1 MDAKIA
7 SAAEAYGKAVQS
19 VTSGAGLEGGDKTGG
34 TAVGGASDFS
44 AVLERSLEGAVQA
57 GLESEAVSIK
67 SITGEAALTDIV
79 TAVSNAE
86 ITLQTVVAVRDKVLQ
101 AYQEIIR
108 MPI

>member
-19 VTSGAGLEGGDKTGG
+19 AISGDGLEGGDKTG
-34 TAVGGASDFS
+34 AIGASDFS

>member
-7 SAAEAYGKAVQS
+7 SAAEAYGKAVQAT
-19 VTSGAGLEGGDKTGG
+19 TSGAGLEGGDKTG
-34 TAVGGASDFS
+34 AGGATDFS
-44 AVLERSLEGAVQA
+44 AILERSLEGVVEA
-57 GLESEAVSIK
+57 GLESEAASIK
-67 SITGEAALTDIV
+67 SVSGDAALTDIV

>member
-19 VTSGAGLEGGDKTGG
+19 VASGAGLEGGDKTAGS
-34 TAVGGASDFS
+34 AASDFS
-44 AVLERSLEGAVQA
+44 AVLERSLESAVQA

-67 SITGEAALTDIV
+67 SITGDAALTDIV

>member
-19 VTSGAGLEGGDKTGG
+19 AASAAGLEGGDKTAGS
-34 TAVGGASDFS
+34 AAGATDFS
-44 AVLERSLEGAVQA
+44 AILERSLEGAVQA

-79 TAVSNAE
+79 TAVTNAE
-86 ITLQTVVAVRDKVLQ
+86 LTLQTVVAVRDKVLQ

>member
-7 SAAEAYGKAVQS
+7 SAAEAYAKAVHS
-19 VTSGAGLEGGDKTGG
+19 TASSAGLEGGDKTS
-34 TAVGGASDFS
+34 GAGATDFS
-44 AVLERSLEGAVQA
+44 AMLERSLEGAVQA

-67 SITGEAALTDIV
+67 SMTGDAALTDIV

>member
-7 SAAEAYGKAVQS
+7 SAAEAYTKAVQS
-19 VTSGAGLEGGDKTGG
+19 AASPAGLEGGDKTGG
-34 TAVGGASDFS
+34 TGASDFS
-44 AVLERSLEGAVQA
+44 AMLERSLEGAVQA

-67 SITGEAALTDIV
+67 SMTGEAALTDIV

>member
-7 SAAEAYGKAVQS
+7 SAAEAYGKAVQAT
-19 VTSGAGLEGGDKTGG
+19 TSGAGLEGGDKTG
-34 TAVGGASDFS
+34 AADAGGATDFS
-44 AVLERSLEGAVQA
+44 AILERSLEGVVEA
-57 GLESEAVSIK
+57 GLESEAASIK
-67 SITGEAALTDIV
+67 SVSGDAALTDIV